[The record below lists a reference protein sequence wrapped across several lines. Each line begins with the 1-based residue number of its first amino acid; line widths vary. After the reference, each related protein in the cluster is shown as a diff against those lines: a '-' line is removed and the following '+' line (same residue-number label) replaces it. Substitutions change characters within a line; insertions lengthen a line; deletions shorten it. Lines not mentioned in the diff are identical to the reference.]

1 MPAPS
6 RKATILF
13 LAALVCG
20 LAARLWLASL
30 GGNFDLMSWVLI
42 ARGMDD
48 RHAIYTSLGRYNY
61 GPVWAWILHGLAH
74 LTPVLFG
81 GATSVLRFHM
91 VIAGFLGLVDAA
103 IAWIVSRIYGTT
115 AAIVFILCPISVL
128 ISGFHSQFDN
138 LAVLLGLLAWLIL
151 RDPALRKQSMAFW
164 AAAVFVGLSLATKHI
179 LIFLPIWI
187 LLWSECG
194 DLRRRLGFCAVAY
207 GIFIAGFVPW
217 LLDPASRPYVIAN
230 VFAYTSAPQYSFLRR
245 LAAFCAPWLLSTYAP
260 FPGLTV
266 VNLVWAAAMV
276 SLGAIAIRV
285 QARDAR
291 PEIYM
296 IYLAALVPFAPSAA
310 VQYLAIPLLAGGGRL
325 AQTGVLVIHGCW
337 QHIRILRRYEHR
349 RTACRAW
356 SGFNAICLQAQLP
369 WCAFYDYPVSCDR
382 IVRRRTSKEPSWIR
396 GRASIQHESI
406 VETSG
411 REGSQGAVTARNM
424 GNGADT
430 RGVGKAARGARLG
443 IRRGSVHR

>member
-1 MPAPS
+1 VPAPS

-310 VQYLAIPLLAGGGRL
+310 VQYLAIPLLAGAVAWRKPASWLFMVAGSIFVFFGDTNIGGLPAVHGL
-325 AQTGVLVIHGCW
+325 ALTQFASKLSYHGVLFTIILFLVIELYGG
-337 QHIRILRRYEHR
+337 
-349 RTACRAW
+349 ARAK
-356 SGFNAICLQAQLP
+356 N
-369 WCAFYDYPVSCDR
+369 PVGSED
-382 IVRRRTSKEPSWIR
+382 V
-396 GRASIQHESI
+396 RASS
-406 VETSG
+406 TSP
-411 REGSQGAVTARNM
+411 
-424 GNGADT
+424 
-430 RGVGKAARGARLG
+430 
-443 IRRGSVHR
+443 